1 MNLES
6 VIERLTADGNLRYI
20 PSEAPGLLDFSTNDY
35 LGINEEHALHD
46 NFMADITNR
55 SLHLSSTASRLLAS
69 DQRQYSR
76 LEQRLATLYSHG
88 RDALL
93 FNSGY
98 HANTGIV
105 SALADNRTLIIA
117 DKLVHASIIDGIILS
132 RARFTRFRHNDMDHL
147 ERLVAEA
154 GVEYDTLLVIVE
166 SIYSMDGD
174 RADIDRLAYIRR
186 RYPRV
191 MLYVDE
197 AHAVGVLGRQGLGLC
212 ADRDDI
218 DIVVGTFG
226 KALASMGAYAI
237 ISPVMKQYLLNTAR
251 SFIFSTALPPMQT
264 AWTLYVLEHVI
275 DMDDRRAHLA
285 ALALQLAEG
294 ISNDPTTA
302 SHITPYIIGD
312 AARTVALSNQM
323 ADNDG
328 IKVLPIRRPTVPP
341 GTERLRIS
349 LSAARTATEI
359 DRLINSIKG
368 LA

>member
-6 VIERLTADGNLRYI
+6 VIERLTADGNLRTI
-20 PSEAPGLLDFSTNDY
+20 PAEAPELLDFSTNDY
-35 LGINEEHALHD
+35 LGINEEHTLHD
-46 NFMADITNR
+46 SFMAEEAHR
-55 SLHLSSTASRLLAS
+55 SLCLSSTASRLLAS
-69 DQRQYSR
+69 DQRQYVR
-76 LEQRLATLYSHG
+76 LEQRLAGLYGHG

-105 SALADNRTLIIA
+105 SALADKHTLIIA

-132 RARFTRFRHNDMDHL
+132 RAHFTRFRHNDMDHL

-154 GVEYDTLLVIVE
+154 DAAYDTLLVIVE
-166 SIYSMDGD
+166 SVYSMDGD
-174 RADIDRLAYIRR
+174 RADIDRLADIRR

-197 AHAVGVLGRQGLGLC
+197 AHAVGVMGRQGLGLC

-237 ISPVMKQYLLNTAR
+237 VTPVIKQYLLNTAR
-251 SFIFSTALPPMQT
+251 SFIFSTALPPMQA
-264 AWTLYVLEHVI
+264 AWTLYVLEHI
-275 DMDDRRAHLA
+275 IGMDDRREHLA
-285 ALALQLAEG
+285 SLSRQLAEG
-294 ISNDPTTA
+294 LGNEQSAA

-312 AARTVALSNQM
+312 AALTVAMSRQL
-323 ADNDG
+323 ADIDG

-349 LSAARTATEI
+349 LSAARTASEI
-359 DRLINSIKG
+359 DRLINAIKG